1 MSWLAAISA
10 LVAVAAAVYA
20 WRSAARLRGERGAGG
35 GRYAGSGAR
44 GPSLSVTVLD
54 GDIRLD
60 TPAGAGQYALLL
72 SVANGSPVPRVF
84 SSIDLHI
91 RCRTATS
98 LAGVVAVPLSDAPD
112 PGGSRT
118 GEVTLRLPLTVDAEQ
133 VVIGWAH
140 FAPGDVAPRDGRVD
154 GYSVALTGDAGD
166 RLVAEAGAVTIR
178 QGGVSARA
186 PA

>member
-10 LVAVAAAVYA
+10 FVAVAAAVFA
-20 WRSAARLRGERGAGG
+20 WRSAARLRAEDGTGG
-35 GRYAGSGAR
+35 GRYAGRGAR

-60 TPAGAGQYALLL
+60 TAAGAGQYALLL
-72 SVANGSPVPRVF
+72 SVANGSLVPRVF
-84 SSIDLHI
+84 SSIELHI

-98 LAGVVAVPLSDAPD
+98 VTGVVAVPLSDAPD

-154 GYSVALTGDAGD
+154 GYSVVLTGDAGE

-178 QGGVSARA
+178 PGGISARA